1 MRTPDDLFNPAHYAA
16 TRLSVDR
23 ASNLPPWCYVEPAF
37 FDREIEQIFR
47 KEWLC
52 VARAEQIAS
61 AGDYLTLEIAKVPL
75 LLVRDRDGVA
85 RAFSNTCRH
94 RGCIV
99 ARGAGNR
106 KDFVCPYHSWLYTLD
121 GQLLSAPT
129 DMEDSVGFDKANF
142 NLIQIRLESWGGFL
156 FVNFTDD
163 APDLSAHLGNLP
175 ELLRHYG
182 CETMRLGRR
191 LDFDVACNWKFYVE
205 NLKDAHHVASV
216 HARSINAYAS
226 TTKYWREVQATTGNV
241 VSTFMGFPGS
251 AALLRG
257 EQGFPEI
264 ESLKGHTPGTV
275 APLIFPNMYLSC
287 TMDCAWYIVVH
298 PVAVD
303 RCRVEQGA
311 VFPASVF
318 DRPDFREIAPRYYRR
333 FDMTQAEDNEIC
345 ELQHRGLLSPY
356 AVQGRYS
363 ARERLV
369 HKTVNWILDRVL
381 APV

>member
-1 MRTPDDLFNPAHYAA
+1 MPTPPDLFDPVHYAK
-16 TRLSVDR
+16 TRLPVDQ
-23 ASNLPPWCYVEPAF
+23 AWNLPRWCYVEPAF
-37 FDREIEQIFR
+37 FDREVERIFR

-52 VARAEQIAS
+52 VGRVEQIANP
-61 AGDYLTLEIAKVPL
+61 GDYMTLDIAGVPL
-75 LLVRDRDGVA
+75 LLVRDKAGTA
-85 RAFSNTCRH
+85 HAFANTCRH

-99 ARGAGNR
+99 ARGSGNR
-106 KDFVCPYHSWLYTLD
+106 NDFVCPYHSWLYALS
-121 GQLLSAPT
+121 GELLSAPT
-129 DMEDSVGFDKANF
+129 DMEESIGFDKADFSLNAV
-142 NLIQIRLESWGGFL
+142 RLDTWGGFM
-156 FVNFTDD
+156 FVNFS
-163 APDLSAHLGNLP
+163 AEAADLATHLGNLP
-175 ELLRHYG
+175 ELLRHYA
-182 CETMRLGRR
+182 CDAMTIGRR

-205 NLKDAHHVASV
+205 NLKDAHHVATV

-226 TTKYWREVQATTGNV
+226 TKKYWREVQPTTGNV
-241 VSTFMGFPGS
+241 VSTFMGYPGT
-251 AALLRG
+251 AALLQG
-257 EQGFPEI
+257 ERGFPMI
-264 ESLKGHTPGTV
+264 ESLKDQTLGTV

-287 TMDCAWYIVVH
+287 TIDCAWYIIVH

-311 VFPASVF
+311 IFPRGVF
-318 DRPDFREIAPRYYRR
+318 DLPDFDDIAPRYFRR

-345 ELQHRGLLSPY
+345 ELQHRGVLSPY